1 MFVGFNADG
10 SNGFAILAMVDLPSG
25 TAIHFNDN
33 AWNNLPVGSG
43 GAFTGTGESEMTWTN
58 TTGMVIAAGTVIT
71 FAGGSGGP
79 FADIGSISG
88 NNISLSGTDETIYA
102 FIGSSNTSPTVF
114 LSAIGNQGSYE
125 IAGTGLSIG
134 ETAIA
139 ITGSND
145 VMVYTGG
152 ITCNGTFTECITMIA
167 SPSNWAKADG
177 TGDQSND
184 SVAPDF
190 PTNVPGSF
198 SGSVFPIELLYFRG
212 EAFLSSI
219 HLSWSTATEHNN
231 DYMAVERSADGMK
244 FEELGRVKGAGT
256 TEEPQEYTFVD
267 ENPIRGLNYYRLRQV
282 DFDGAFEYHKTISVL
297 FTGKS
302 SGLGVQAFPNPAQ
315 ATLQASW
322 AAHADQPTS
331 LILLDMTGRQLA
343 QYQTQAGVS
352 TFEVPLSNLPAGLYF
367 LQARQGQEM
376 EVLRFRK
383 E

>member
-1 MFVGFNADG
+1 MTG
-10 SNGFAILAMVDLPSG
+10 STTVAGPG
-25 TAIHFNDN
+25 TATRTGDFTLEE
-33 AWNNLPVGSG
+33 NNEV
-43 GAFTGTGESEMTWTN
+43 
-58 TTGMVIAAGTVIT
+58 
-71 FAGGSGGP
+71 
-79 FADIGSISG
+79 
-88 NNISLSGTDETIYA
+88 IYA
-102 FIGSSNTSPTVF
+102 YVGTSATAPTVF
-114 LSAIGNQGSYE
+114 LAAIASSGYNNSSGG
-125 IAGTGLSIG
+125 ATLLNTGLTLG
-134 ETAIA
+134 VTASA
-139 ITGSND
+139 FEGLLADVDVAVYKGGSNCNSLTLVQCATLFNTVNSTNWAVEKGGQD
-145 VMVYTGG
+145 QNQDGGLADFPVPASGSTAVGIMSASITIPSTYGALPIQLTFFHGFLREDG
-152 ITCNGTFTECITMIA
+152 IT
-167 SPSNWAKADG
+167 
-177 TGDQSND
+177 
-184 SVAPDF
+184 
-190 PTNVPGSF
+190 
-198 SGSVFPIELLYFRG
+198 LLWR
-212 EAFLSSI
+212 
-219 HLSWSTATEHNN
+219 TATEQNN
-231 DYMAVERSADGMK
+231 AFMAVERSADAIK
-244 FEELGRVKGAGT
+244 FIELGRVKGAGT